1 MLSRYCRLIAA
12 ARKIYQVGLTP
23 VRCGECKALLLTAS
37 TGSVI
42 SVVCKRCNTLNLIE
56 VKPESLDT
64 EQKPLQ

>member
-1 MLSRYCRLIAA
+1 LIAT
-12 ARKIYQVGLTP
+12 ARKICQIGLTP

-56 VKPESLDT
+56 VKKENLDT
-64 EQKPLQ
+64 EPKYPQQ